1 MKITWYGH
9 AAFKI
14 VTADGT
20 RVIIDPY
27 EPGAFGGALSYGK
40 ITDEADV
47 VLTSHDHADHNY
59 VKDIKGRFTRINR
72 AGSYEVGTIRITG
85 ISTFHDPSQG
95 KERGSNL
102 LLIIEADGLRLVH
115 TGDLGHPLSKD
126 MVETIGSLD
135 VLLVPVGGF
144 YTIDAKEATEVVDAL
159 KPRIVVPM
167 HFKTRK
173 CDFPI
178 APVEHFVKG
187 KADVEYAE
195 GADLEVDKASLPA
208 STRIVVLKYAL

>member
-14 VTADGT
+14 VTEDGI

-47 VLTSHDHADHNY
+47 VLTSHDHADHSY
-59 VKDIKGRFTRINR
+59 VKDIKGKFTRINK
-72 AGSYEVGTIRITG
+72 AGSYDVGAMKVTAIP
-85 ISTFHDPSQG
+85 TFHDPSLG
-95 KERGSNL
+95 KERGTNL
-102 LLIIEADGLRLVH
+102 FFVIEADGLRIAH
-115 TGDLGHPLSKD
+115 AGDLGHPLSKD
-126 MVETIGSLD
+126 AVETVGDLD
-135 VLLVPVGGF
+135 VLLIPVGGF
-144 YTIDAKEATEVVDAL
+144 YTIDPKEATDVVDVL

-178 APVEHFVKG
+178 APVEDFIKG
-187 KADVEYAE
+187 KADVRFVE
-195 GADLEVDKASLPA
+195 GAEFEVDKAFLPA
-208 STRIVVLKYAL
+208 STQIVVLKYAL

>member
-20 RVIIDPY
+20 RLIIDPY

-59 VKDIKGRFTRINR
+59 VKDIRGGFARINK
-72 AGSYEVGTIRITG
+72 AGPHEVGRVKITA
-85 ISTFHDPSQG
+85 IPTFHDPSQG
-95 KERGSNL
+95 KERGLNL
-102 LLIIEADGLRLVH
+102 LFIIEADDLRLVH
-115 TGDLGHPLSKD
+115 TGDLGHLLTKD
-126 MVETIGSLD
+126 VVETIGSLD

-178 APVEHFVKG
+178 APVEDFIKEKG
-187 KADVEYAE
+187 DVQYAE
-195 GADLEVDKASLPA
+195 GADLEVDKASLPV
-208 STRIVVLKYAL
+208 STRVVILKYAL